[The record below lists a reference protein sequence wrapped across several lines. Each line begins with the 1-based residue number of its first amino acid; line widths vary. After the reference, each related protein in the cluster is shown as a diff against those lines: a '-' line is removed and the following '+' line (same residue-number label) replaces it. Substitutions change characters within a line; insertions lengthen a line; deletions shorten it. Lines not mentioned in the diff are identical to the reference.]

1 MLKRQWI
8 CQDSGKPRPPHISCS
23 CRALAV
29 SKGYSHWPFLVW
41 KSRNVLR
48 VFSYPPGSSV
58 HGILQ
63 ARLEWVAI
71 SYSRRSSR
79 PRHLTQVSCIAGR
92 FFIIWATRE
101 ARRILEWVAMPSSR
115 GSSQPRDWTHVSCIA
130 GRFFIIWATREAL
143 QGLLCHLRNRRDG
156 KSLTKWVC
164 GAFADGRRDQGRLFR
179 ISLVCFSK
187 KHNYRIFEIKRMLL
201 YAS

>member
-1 MLKRQWI
+1 MKGLSHTYTCYLFSPQFPSHPGCHITSSRVPCAIQNVLVIHLKYSSLDMLKRQWI

-79 PRHLTQVSCIAGR
+79 PRHLTQVSCIADRR
-92 FFIIWATRE
+92 FTVWATRE
-101 ARRILEWVAMPSSR
+101 A
-115 GSSQPRDWTHVSCIA
+115 
-130 GRFFIIWATREAL
+130 
-143 QGLLCHLRNRRDG
+143 
-156 KSLTKWVC
+156 
-164 GAFADGRRDQGRLFR
+164 
-179 ISLVCFSK
+179 
-187 KHNYRIFEIKRMLL
+187 
-201 YAS
+201 

>member
-1 MLKRQWI
+1 MLKHQWI

-29 SKGYSHWPFLVW
+29 SKGYSHWSLLLW
-41 KSRNVLR
+41 RSRNVLR

-63 ARLEWVAI
+63 TRILEWVAI
-71 SYSRRSSR
+71 SSSRRSSR

-101 ARRILEWVAMPSSR
+101 DRRILEWVAMPSPGDVPYPGTEPR
-115 GSSQPRDWTHVSCIA
+115 SS
-130 GRFFIIWATREAL
+130 AL
-143 QGLLCHLRNRRDG
+143 QMDSLLSEPPE
-156 KSLTKWVC
+156 KPFSSWK
-164 GAFADGRRDQGRLFR
+164 DQRQG
-179 ISLVCFSK
+179 SK
-187 KHNYRIFEIKRMLL
+187 KWKEKKKTPIKLNDIFSFKNHNDKIL
-201 YAS
+201 YFPFMKHP